1 MTEQTP
7 VSIIIPVY
15 NVAPYLRCCLD
26 SVIAQSFAK
35 FEAIAVDDGST
46 DGSGAICDEYA
57 AKDKRFV
64 VIHKENGGLSAARNT
79 GLDNCSGRY
88 ICFLDSDDYYEPDFL
103 QTMYDGI
110 KDSDY
115 DFVSCVAN
123 FVDEENCLIRRN
135 EYPVDRAE
143 LRGDLFDHWYHSNLI
158 EDAAWNKIY
167 QRSLFD
173 GVRFKEGIIYED
185 SEVIVRLLKKAT
197 SALFIKEYK
206 YNYRIRQGSIL
217 NYQGS
222 EIEKK
227 SFSLRKLD
235 SLVMYESVA
244 KELQGTKYEC
254 NSYKSMVRNCA
265 QYSVDILSLDSE
277 ERRKAKKTILHY
289 YRLARKNI
297 ALRDFAWKERIV
309 ILLEIYFPNVWRMI
323 RSKL

>member
-1 MTEQTP
+1 MIEQIP

-15 NVAPYLRCCLD
+15 NVASYLRCCLD
-26 SVIAQSFAK
+26 SVIAQSFTK
-35 FEAIAVDDGST
+35 FEVIVVDDGST
-46 DGSGAICDEYA
+46 DGSGSICDEYA

-64 VIHKENGGLSAARNT
+64 VIHKENGGVSTARNT

-88 ICFLDSDDYYEPDFL
+88 ICFLDSDDYYEPGFL
-103 QTMYDGI
+103 QTMYDNI

-123 FVDEENCLIRRN
+123 FVDEENRLIHRN

-143 LRGDLFDHWYHSNLI
+143 LLGDLFDFYYRSNLI
-158 EDAAWNKIY
+158 EDAPWNKIY
-167 QRSLFD
+167 QKSLFD
-173 GVRFKEGIIYED
+173 GLRFKEEIIYED
-185 SEVIVRLLKKAT
+185 SEMIVRLLKKAR
-197 SALFIKEYK
+197 SALFIREHK

-227 SFSLRKLD
+227 SFSLKKLD

-244 KELQGTKYEC
+244 KELRGTKYEC
-254 NSYKSMVRNCA
+254 NSYKSMIRNCA
-265 QYSVDILSLDSE
+265 QYSVDILSLANE
-277 ERRKAKKTILHY
+277 ERRKARKTILSY
-289 YRLARKNI
+289 YRLARKHV
-297 ALRDFAWKERIV
+297 ALRAFAWKERV
-309 ILLEIYFPNVWRMI
+309 AILLEIYFPNVWEMI